1 MSDSTST
8 EKGYVSNAS
17 RTDLLGKTGT
27 ALTPL
32 RPSGTI
38 IIDNERIDAVTE
50 GGYINSG
57 ARVEVVEVEGVRIV
71 VRELVD

>member
-1 MSDSTST
+1 MIQQVQK
-8 EKGYVSNAS
+8 KGYVSNAS
-17 RTDLLGKTGT
+17 RTDLLGKTGI

-50 GGYINSG
+50 GGFINSG